1 MTYLMKNNPYGTLN
15 LYDDF
20 DRGLSRIFDDM
31 PEWNTSVPVVDIRED
46 EKGYLLEAE
55 LPGLSEKD
63 VEVKVEDNLLSLSSV
78 KKEENEEKRD
88 NFIMKERRER
98 SFARSFVLPKDAD
111 KEKIE
116 AHFSN
121 GVLSLSI
128 PRVPKE
134 EPKTI
139 KINKK

>member
-1 MTYLMKNNPYGTLN
+1 MTYLVKRNPFNSLN
-15 LYDDF
+15 LYNDF
-20 DRGLSRIFDDM
+20 DRALSSIFDDL
-31 PEWNTSVPVVDIRED
+31 PEWNTTFPAVDIREE
-46 EKGYLLEAE
+46 EKGYVLEAE

-78 KKEENEEKRD
+78 KKEEKEEKKGG
-88 NFIMKERRER
+88 FIMKERRER
-98 SFARSFVLPKDAD
+98 SFSRSFLLPKDSD

-121 GVLSLSI
+121 GLLRLSI
-128 PRVPKE
+128 PKQPKE

-139 KINKK
+139 KIKSN